1 MIRQALKKAEGLT
14 IIDCPPGSACSV
26 MESVMDADFCVLVAE
41 PTAFGFH
48 NFQMVR
54 QLVSLLG
61 KKCGVIINKQEH
73 PWEPLERFCQDQGLP
88 VLDRIPYDPQIAAIA
103 SDGRI
108 VSREDPRI
116 RERFSR
122 ILQTIGGAL

>member
-1 MIRQALKKAEGLT
+1 MIREALKKAEGLT

-26 MESVMDADFCVLVAE
+26 MESVMDADFCILVAE

-48 NFQMVR
+48 NFQMVF

-61 KKCGVIINKQEH
+61 KKCGVVINKQEA

-88 VLDRIPYDPQIAAIA
+88 ILARIPYDPQIAAMA

-108 VSREDPRI
+108 VAREDPRL
-116 RERFSR
+116 REMFSH
-122 ILQTIGGAL
+122 ILHTIGGSL

>member
-1 MIRQALKKAEGLT
+1 MIREALKKAEGLT

-26 MESVMDADFCVLVAE
+26 MESVMDADFCILVAE

-48 NFQMVR
+48 NFQMVF

-61 KKCGVIINKQEH
+61 KNCGVVINKQEA
-73 PWEPLERFCQDQGLP
+73 PWEPLERFCRDQGLP
-88 VLDRIPYDPQIAAIA
+88 ILARIPYDPQIAAMA

-108 VSREDPRI
+108 VSREDPRL
-116 RERFSR
+116 REMFSH
-122 ILQTIGGAL
+122 ILHTIGGSL